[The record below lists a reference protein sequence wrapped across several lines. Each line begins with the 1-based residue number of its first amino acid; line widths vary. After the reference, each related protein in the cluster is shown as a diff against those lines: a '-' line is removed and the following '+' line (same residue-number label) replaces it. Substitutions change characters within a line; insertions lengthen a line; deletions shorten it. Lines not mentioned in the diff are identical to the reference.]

1 MTFKEFFSFRSNI
14 VLWGNL
20 LAIFILTC
28 LLIAGTWFGLEH
40 YTQHDQSVEI
50 PTVKGLSRQD
60 AINLIESRGLEFE
73 IADSIYA
80 KGQPAGRIVEQN
92 PAPGSRVKSGRV
104 VYLTVNSL
112 SVPMT
117 RLPDIANNSSVRQAT
132 AKLISSG
139 FRLTEEEYIN
149 GDRDW
154 VYDVKMNGRILKTGE
169 SIPIGATLT
178 LVVGNG
184 KFSQMDDDSIPFL
197 LDSDPSIID
206 TEISEIPEPEPK
218 KDPKRE
224 SPSSSTPS
232 QPRQE
237 DSWF

>member
-1 MTFKEFFSFRSNI
+1 MTFKEFFSFRSNL

-20 LAIFILTC
+20 LAILLVAC
-28 LLIAGTWFGLEH
+28 ALIAGTWFGLEH
-40 YTQHDQSVEI
+40 YTLHGQFVEI
-50 PTVKGLSRQD
+50 PTVKGMDRQD
-60 AINLIESRGLEFE
+60 AVNLIKSRGLSYE
-73 IADSIYA
+73 IADSIHV
-80 KGQPAGRIVEQN
+80 KGEPAGRIIEQN
-92 PAPGSRVKSGRV
+92 PVPGSRVKEGRV
-104 VYLTVNSL
+104 VYLTLNSL

-139 FRLTEEEYIN
+139 FRLTEEEFIN

-154 VYDVKMNGRILKTGE
+154 VYDIKMNGRLVKAGE

-184 KFSQMDDDSIPFL
+184 RFSSTGEEPILMDTDAGIFIDIP
-197 LDSDPSIID
+197 
-206 TEISEIPEPEPK
+206 EISPPQAGTEPDEMPSGTASP
-218 KDPKRE
+218 PKRH
-224 SPSSSTPS
+224 
-232 QPRQE
+232 E

>member
-20 LAIFILTC
+20 LAIFIFAC
-28 LLIAGTWFGLEH
+28 LLVAGTWFGLEH
-40 YTQHDQSVEI
+40 YTQHGQSIEI
-50 PTVKGLSRQD
+50 PTVKGLNRQD
-60 AINLIESRGLEFE
+60 AINLIESRGLDYE
-73 IADSIYA
+73 ISDSIYV
-80 KGQPAGRIVEQN
+80 KGQPAGRIIEQN
-92 PAPGSRVKSGRV
+92 PVPGFRVKSGRT
-104 VYLTVNSL
+104 VYLTINSL

-139 FRLTEEEYIN
+139 FRLTEEEFIN

-154 VYDVKMNGRILKTGE
+154 VYDVKMNGRVLKTGE
-169 SIPIGATLT
+169 SIPIGGTLT

-184 KFSQMDDDSIPFL
+184 KFSQTEESNPFFV
-197 LDSDPSIID
+197 DTDPGIG
-206 TEISEIPEPEPK
+206 TEIPEEIPDPEPK
-218 KDPKRE
+218 KEPKRE
-224 SPSSSTPS
+224 TPTQTTPS
-232 QPRQE
+232 QPRHE